1 MENTKLNII
10 SALERVF
17 LEAKDSKLER
27 NSFKSVDEE
36 IAFINSYFRTNE
48 LESILITLLINIENL
63 ESVRLKNLAK
73 YVGLNNLNFLPFTKY
88 LVMLHK
94 RNILHSDGP
103 AFRLNEEYAIDYKL
117 IPFFSNNETIPDE
130 LLMSSV
136 KEKTFHEFLSEIV
149 G

>member
-17 LEAKDSKLER
+17 LQAKDSKLER

-36 IAFINSYFRTNE
+36 ISFINAYFRTHDI
-48 LESILITLLINIENL
+48 ESIMITIVMNTENL
-63 ESVRLKNLAK
+63 ESVRLKNLAD

-88 LVMLHK
+88 LVALHK

-103 AFRLNEEYAIDYKL
+103 VFQLNEDYAIDYKL
-117 IPFFSNNETIPDE
+117 IPYFSNNETIPEE
-130 LLMSSV
+130 LLVNSV
-136 KEKTFHEFLSEIV
+136 KKKRFMSF
-149 G
+149 